1 MCTLTKDDATPDIAG
16 CYIIETVANDA
27 PLEITDLDNPVVGS
41 TVVIVGTS
49 ATNPTI
55 SDAGNFALSAG
66 WTGSVDETLTL
77 YIQADNDYIELARS
91 TN

>member
-1 MCTLTKDDATPDIAG
+1 MTTKMTVEANSIMKKLLMTICLLALTMNAYALNVDQVMTASFD
-16 CYIIETVANDA
+16 
-27 PLEITDLDNPVVGS
+27 S
-41 TVVIVGTS
+41 S
-49 ATNPTI
+49 ASPTI